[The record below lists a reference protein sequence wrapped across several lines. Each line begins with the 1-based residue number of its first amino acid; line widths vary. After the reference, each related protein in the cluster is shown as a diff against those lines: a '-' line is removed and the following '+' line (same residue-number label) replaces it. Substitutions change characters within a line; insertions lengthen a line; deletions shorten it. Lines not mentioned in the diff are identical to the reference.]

1 MRTPQFLRHA
11 ATYSFGTL
19 VLNACGFFLL
29 PLYIRCLTQAEYGT
43 WDWLRTV
50 GDTVLILLL
59 FGGLK
64 QALLTY
70 HGQGRS
76 QEECRRVV
84 GSAIALAAAV
94 VVLGGVVVLVTGP
107 YLAQDLRITT
117 PALLEWTVVVMLLE
131 AMSGLLMTSCQARL
145 ESRLFMAVTVG
156 QFFIR
161 VILSIAFVAFYGW
174 GIQGLLVAAGL
185 TAGGTTLLLLAREF
199 AMGGLRP
206 DVRTLGAMAW
216 FALPF
221 VPGGIGFLLLH
232 NGDRFFLM
240 KYADAAALGLYT
252 LGYKLAV
259 SVSQFSRS
267 PLYMVWNTQMHQAAG
282 KEDAPE
288 VFGRAFTRIL
298 GAYLAVGLALCLLAD
313 EAAFVL
319 GGAPYAGV
327 APIIPIVVLGYYCL
341 TAADLMDSGFYVS
354 RRTAW
359 KTPITM
365 ASTAVMLV
373 LYAALIPGYGVLG
386 AAVATLG
393 GFFFHAVLTWRI
405 TQRVFPVRYEWGRTG
420 AALGL
425 ALAAWLA
432 SRALPAAPWAVP
444 VKAALWPAWL
454 LTLWCTGLISRSE
467 KDQARET
474 TAAALAWL
482 CPGPVR
488 ESQPG
493 QPRAE
498 AGEPIPAEEVEE
510 EEVAA

>member
-1 MRTPQFLRHA
+1 MRTRQFLRHA

-70 HGQGRS
+70 HGDGRS

-84 GSAIALAAAV
+84 GSAVALAAAV
-94 VVLGGVVVLVTGP
+94 VVMGGVVVFATGP
-107 YLAQDLRITT
+107 YLADNLKITT
-117 PALLEWTVVVMLLE
+117 PALLQWTVVVMLLE

-145 ESRLFMAVTVG
+145 ESRLFMVVTIG
-156 QFFIR
+156 QFFVR
-161 VILSIAFVAFYGW
+161 VMLSIAFVAFYGW

-185 TAGGTTLLLLAREF
+185 TAGGTTFLLLAREF
-199 AMGGLRP
+199 AMGGLWP
-206 DVRTLGAMAW
+206 DLRTLGAMAL

-267 PLYMVWNTQMHQAAG
+267 PLYMVWNTQMQQAAY

-341 TAADLMDSGFYVS
+341 TAADLMDSGFYVKKK
-354 RRTAW
+354 TTW

-365 ASTAVMLV
+365 ASTAAMLA
-373 LYAALIPGYGVLG
+373 LYWALIPPYGVLG
-386 AAVATLG
+386 AALATLG
-393 GFFFHAVLTWRI
+393 GFLFHAVLTWWV

-420 AALGL
+420 TALGL
-425 ALAAWLA
+425 AFAAWLV
-432 SRALPAAPWAVP
+432 SRSLPAVPWAIP
-444 VKAALWPAWL
+444 VKVALWPAWL
-454 LTLWCTGLISRSE
+454 LTLWCTGLVSRSE
-467 KDQARET
+467 KEHARET
-474 TAAALAWL
+474 AVATLGWL
-482 CPGPVR
+482 RSRPVEEHEVAHR
-488 ESQPG
+488 QTSV
-493 QPRAE
+493 E
-498 AGEPIPAEEVEE
+498 APQPAEEEQ